1 MRYKNA
7 QCLINGVLFE
17 LKFYFKIM
25 CAEQNEFADDAHTMR
40 QVRAEC
46 TGGMVETD
54 CFCLRTCMNYDIKD
68 CDIDSADCVDGC
80 HCPDG
85 QAEYRGMC
93 VEQSQCPCTY
103 LGVYYEVGESV
114 MQDCRNW

>member
-1 MRYKNA
+1 M
-7 QCLINGVLFE
+7 CVETVFLLFDT
-17 LKFYFKIM
+17 LF
-25 CAEQNEFADDAHTMR
+25 AEQNEFADDAHMMR

-85 QAEYRGMC
+85 QAEYREMC